1 MDAANGTVPV
11 VRVERTIP
19 AAPQQ
24 VFRAWLEPELLRQ
37 WMTPGFEVDRAEVDA
52 RVGGHFR
59 IWHADGG
66 TDRGGF
72 DAEFL
77 ELVPDERI
85 VWRWGFVGPE
95 RRNGPV
101 YDSRLTVTLRA
112 APDGG
117 TDLTLV
123 HEQLDALAAAMPEAA
138 QQVGAGWEYVLAKL
152 ARVAPL
158 ASAVG

>member
-1 MDAANGTVPV
+1 M
-11 VRVERTIP
+11 RV
-19 AAPQQ
+19 
-24 VFRAWLEPELLRQ
+24 
-37 WMTPGFEVDRAEVDA
+37 
-52 RVGGHFR
+52 
-59 IWHADGG
+59 
-66 TDRGGF
+66 
-72 DAEFL
+72 
-77 ELVPDERI
+77 ERI

-152 ARVAPL
+152 AGVAPL
-158 ASAVG
+158 AS